1 MEANMTD
8 STPRRFGRL
17 GGWRWALVAA
27 LTVAFA
33 APASAQAGVLVASAP
48 NCEEQVLVQ
57 PFMPWVDPM
66 TYTLDNGG
74 SFENGAPGWSLDGAS
89 VVPGN
94 ESYDVGG
101 SGDSSSL
108 SLPNGSSATSA
119 PICVGLEHPDL
130 RVFTRN
136 TGSILGSLRVD
147 VLFED
152 GAGNTHSLTIG
163 KIFNG
168 SRWQPSVQMPLVVNL
183 LPLLPG
189 NYTPVEF
196 RFTPQGG
203 NWQVDDV
210 YVDPHHSG

>member
-1 MEANMTD
+1 LTD
-8 STPRRFGRL
+8 TAPRRFGRL
-17 GGWRWALVAA
+17 GGWRWASIAAVAA
-27 LTVAFA
+27 VAFA
-33 APASAQAGVLVASAP
+33 APASAQAGPLVSSAP
-48 NCEEQVLVQ
+48 NCDEQVLAQ
-57 PFMPWVDPM
+57 PFLPWVDPA

-74 SFENGAPGWSLDGAS
+74 SFENGATGWSLNGAS
-89 VVPGN
+89 VVSGN

-119 PICVGLEHPDL
+119 TICVGLEHPDL

-136 TGSILGSLRVD
+136 TGSVLGSLRVD

-152 GAGNTHSLTIG
+152 GAGNVHSLTIG
-163 KIFNG
+163 KILNG
-168 SRWQPSVQMPLVVNL
+168 SHWQPSVQMPLVVNL

-203 NWQVDDV
+203 NWQLDDV
-210 YVDPHHSG
+210 YVDPHRSG